1 MASSYK
7 LRVMWI
13 FPLATEVVV
22 PTERSRV
29 KRVGNAMFDYFER
42 TALHA
47 SVVAWRYPA
56 RCGVKASTVV
66 CNCSMTQ
73 SAAHAQS
80 TGSVLMI
87 RPGRFY
93 PNPETAVDNAFQR
106 EANCGLDALTLAAR
120 KEFDAALQTLRA
132 AGVNVHV
139 FEDTAEP
146 EKPDAVFPNNWISTH
161 HDGRIALFPMYSAL
175 RRRERRQDIVDEL
188 RKHYRVTEVID
199 YSLFEDEGC
208 CLEGTGSLVFDH
220 VNKIAYVSLSNRSN
234 PKVIQRFAD
243 DFSYEPVT
251 FTSID
256 SNGQLIYHTNVMMC
270 TGTAFAMVGLETI
283 PNKAERLRVRARLE
297 KTGKEIV
304 ELTAA
309 QIANFAANA
318 IELHNED
325 GEKLLM
331 LSTRAARALTDEQR
345 ETLSRYARLVPLE
358 LPTIELGGGSA
369 RCMMATIHLPR
380 L

>member
-1 MASSYK
+1 MPRLVALTGLRLVPPSS
-7 LRVMWI
+7 LG
-13 FPLATEVVV
+13 A
-22 PTERSRV
+22 
-29 KRVGNAMFDYFER
+29 
-42 TALHA
+42 
-47 SVVAWRYPA
+47 PA
-56 RCGVKASTVV
+56 RCGIKVSRVV
-66 CNCSMTQ
+66 YSSSMRQ

-93 PNPETAVDNAFQR
+93 PNPETAIDNAFQR
-106 EANCGLDALTLAAR
+106 DANCGSDGLTLVAR
-120 KEFDAALQTLRA
+120 KEFDAAVQTLRA

-199 YSLFEDEGC
+199 YSAFEDEGC

-220 VNKIAYVSLSNRSN
+220 LNKIAYVSLSNRSN
-234 PKVIQRFAD
+234 PKVIQRFVD

-251 FTSID
+251 FTSIG
-256 SNGQLIYHTNVMMC
+256 SNGRPIYHTNVMMC
-270 TGTAFAMVGLETI
+270 IGTGFAMVGLEMI
-283 PNKAERLRVRARLE
+283 PNKVERQRVRARLE
-297 KTGKEIV
+297 KTEKEIV
-304 ELTAA
+304 ELAA
-309 QIANFAANA
+309 DQIANFTANA
-318 IELHNED
+318 IELHNKD
-325 GEKLLM
+325 GEKLLV
-331 LSTRAARALTDEQR
+331 LSSRAARALTEEQR
-345 ETLSRYARLVPLE
+345 ETLTRYAPLVPLE

-369 RCMMATIHLPR
+369 RCMTATIHLPR